1 MQGMTLQMEE
11 KKAGNTKMIMEIKMM
26 GNTMQRIVINQANA
40 YMEMQGQRMDLKGD
54 EKDAVMEGLP
64 LFPELFYTDQIELIG
79 IVDWNDKEVFEIKIN
94 PNKTVFYDT
103 QTFLKVAEVELQNDR
118 SSTTQFGPYK
128 DVSGIKVPEKIQ
140 SNMGPQ
146 EVTFNL
152 INIAFNR
159 SFSNTDIE

>member
-1 MQGMTLQMEE
+1 M
-11 KKAGNTKMIMEIKMM
+11 
-26 GNTMQRIVINQANA
+26 
-40 YMEMQGQRMDLKGD
+40 
-54 EKDAVMEGLP
+54 
-64 LFPELFYTDQIELIG
+64 
-79 IVDWNDKEVFEIKIN
+79 FEIKIN

-159 SFSNTDIE
+159 SFSNTDFE